1 MKLEEVQGTSKKT
14 GKPFTGYVVKIGEYS
29 TPMFF
34 PSKVEL
40 IYIKEQ
46 LANNERQA
54 FQQQVYG
61 DDVWSS
67 PNANSNL

>member
-1 MKLEEVQGTSKKT
+1 MHLVEIKGKSKKT
-14 GKPFTGYVVKIGEYS
+14 GKDFTGYAVKIGEYQ

-46 LANNERQA
+46 LNENETPD
-54 FQQQVYG
+54 F
-61 DDVWSS
+61 WSE
-67 PNANSNL
+67 

>member
-40 IYIKEQ
+40 IYIKDQ
-46 LANNERQA
+46 LNKKAR
-54 FQQQVYG
+54 
-61 DDVWSS
+61 DDFRSG
-67 PNANSNL
+67 LFEEE

>member
-1 MKLEEVQGTSKKT
+1 MHLEEVQGTSKKT

-40 IYIKEQ
+40 IYIKDQ
-46 LANNERQA
+46 LNKKARDEFRSGL
-54 FQQQVYG
+54 FEEE
-61 DDVWSS
+61 
-67 PNANSNL
+67 

>member
-46 LANNERQA
+46 LNQNQRQQFQNEV
-54 FQQQVYG
+54 FG
-61 DDVWSS
+61 DDVWRSEH
-67 PNANSNL
+67 AR

>member
-1 MKLEEVQGTSKKT
+1 MELKEIKGTSKKT
-14 GKPFTGYVVKIGEYS
+14 GKEFTGYCIMIGEYA

-46 LANNERQA
+46 LGLSE
-54 FQQQVYG
+54 
-61 DDVWSS
+61 
-67 PNANSNL
+67 

>member
-1 MKLEEVQGTSKKT
+1 MQLEEVQGTSKKT

-46 LANNERQA
+46 LASSQRQQ
-54 FQQQVYG
+54 FQKEVFG

-67 PNANSNL
+67 ENANRSM